1 MRLSGECELIIVELN
16 MIYPVILKVYH
27 QGITGFIELCDILPP
42 MPRKKIG
49 LFGGTFDP
57 PHIVHLILASEAAY
71 QFGLSRLYWMLT
83 PDPPHKQT
91 QAITPFPQRLEML
104 QMVTADNPIFEIS
117 RLEIDRPGPHYT
129 VDTVRLLAEQQPD
142 SDIVLLLGGDSLRDL
157 PTWRLHMDLVAAVS
171 KIGVMR
177 RPDNSFDMSA
187 LEEKIPGLTG
197 KVAFIDALLQNLS
210 SREIRRRVI
219 SGEVYRYYVLPA
231 VYDYIEANR
240 LYRKE

>member
-1 MRLSGECELIIVELN
+1 MSR
-16 MIYPVILKVYH
+16 
-27 QGITGFIELCDILPP
+27 T
-42 MPRKKIG
+42 KIG

-83 PDPPHKQT
+83 PDPPHKQA
-91 QAITPFPQRLEML
+91 QPITPFPQRLEML
-104 QMVTADNPIFEIS
+104 QSVIAGNPVFEIS

-142 SDIVLLLGGDSLRDL
+142 ADIVLLLGGDSLRDL
-157 PTWRLHMDLVAAVS
+157 PTWRLGAELVAAVS

-177 RPDNSFDMSA
+177 RPDNSFDMPA
-187 LEEKIPGLTG
+187 LEEKIPGLTE

-210 SREIRRRVI
+210 SREIRRRVMNK
-219 SGEVYRYYVLPA
+219 EVYRYYLHPF
-231 VYDYIEANR
+231 VYDYIEAHQ
-240 LYRKE
+240 LYRGK